1 MRVRV
6 DIVWGEGEGKTPIS
20 AYDCA
25 LSKAGIAHFNLISLS
40 SVIPP
45 HSTMRE
51 CGTFTGEGTG
61 KVLPVV
67 QAKAVGG
74 GHQVAGLGWV
84 HSPEGGLLYEA
95 SGPSVQT
102 VTQNIRQGLQDMM
115 RRRSWNFSDI
125 SYKIQEADYSM
136 GCALVVAVFV
146 IPRLQFLEWFWTSPS
161 AGEVHP

>member
-51 CGTFTGEGTG
+51 CGPWCRQRLWAEDIRWQDWAGFTH
-61 KVLPVV
+61 LRVV
-67 QAKAVGG
+67 SFMRHLALQYR
-74 GHQVAGLGWV
+74 L
-84 HSPEGGLLYEA
+84 SPRTLDRDFR
-95 SGPSVQT
+95 
-102 VTQNIRQGLQDMM
+102 I
-115 RRRSWNFSDI
+115 
-125 SYKIQEADYSM
+125 
-136 GCALVVAVFV
+136 
-146 IPRLQFLEWFWTSPS
+146 
-161 AGEVHP
+161 